1 MTFGDRIKARR
12 EALNI
17 TQEELAKRL
26 GYKSRSSIN
35 KIELDERNMKQS
47 QIAELAK
54 ALDTTPAYLMG
65 WEVDVN
71 NGTIVGNNSGTI
83 SNNINSN
90 NDNSTNDS
98 SSSITN
104 NYYSIP
110 CERHIV
116 SHEVEATINS
126 KEYFYQILMNIKDMT
141 DEQLQDVIKYT
152 EFILN
157 QK

>member
-98 SSSITN
+98 SSTITN
-104 NYYSIP
+104 NYYSTP